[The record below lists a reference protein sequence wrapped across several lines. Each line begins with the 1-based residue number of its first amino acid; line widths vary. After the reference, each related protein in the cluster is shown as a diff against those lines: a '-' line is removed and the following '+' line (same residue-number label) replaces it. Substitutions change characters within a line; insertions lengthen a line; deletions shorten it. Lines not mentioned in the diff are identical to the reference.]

1 MHLNPTAKS
10 LTFESVEELTAF
22 HDELGILVREV
33 TIAAS
38 SSSKDPEVATARAR
52 EVLERFTTVTALLN
66 SVRSS
71 GLLKRNPG

>member
-1 MHLNPTAKS
+1 MQIDPTARS
-10 LTFESVEELTAF
+10 LTFDSVEELAAF

-71 GLLKRNPG
+71 GLLQRNPG